1 MADQCTCPRGTQID
15 LEICSSMYC
24 IVCHGCGFRGPQ
36 KGSIEKAKNAFFQV
50 AERVKPTVAPDS
62 ECSVCARLRRERDTA
77 ARLWNTR
84 PPAVPV
90 EALRELLS
98 DSFSGEDELRGRI
111 SELID
116 YARED
121 T

>member
-1 MADQCTCPRGTQID
+1 MAEQPRRIQLPELKPCPFCGNGAYFYESHPAGQPWEWGISCDNNDCPMGMDGFPRGYSAD
-15 LEICSSMYC
+15 G
-24 IVCHGCGFRGPQ
+24 VAR
-36 KGSIEKAKNAFFQV
+36 AWNA
-50 AERVKPTVAPDS
+50 
-62 ECSVCARLRRERDTA
+62 
-77 ARLWNTR
+77 R